1 MDKRWVTTRAT
12 SYIRAI
18 IKSHDS
24 WNFAEGF
31 PGMLNHGLLAL
42 ATSLLS
48 IPVAS
53 AIPWNATEYLFVF
66 GDSYTTD
73 GYNISAGINSPDP
86 GYVCKLP
93 LSLQ

>member
-1 MDKRWVTTRAT
+1 
-12 SYIRAI
+12 
-18 IKSHDS
+18 
-24 WNFAEGF
+24 
-31 PGMLNHGLLAL
+31 MLNHGLLAL

-86 GYVCKLP
+86 GYVCVNYPYHCSKLII
-93 LSLQ
+93 SLDVFKWSELGWIFE